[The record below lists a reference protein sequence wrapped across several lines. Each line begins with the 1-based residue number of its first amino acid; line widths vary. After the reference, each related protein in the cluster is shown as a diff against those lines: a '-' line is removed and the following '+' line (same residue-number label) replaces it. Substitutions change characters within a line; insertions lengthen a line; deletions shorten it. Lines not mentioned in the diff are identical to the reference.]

1 MRIFML
7 VQDPA
12 ARGPVPK
19 HTRYLVDG
27 LRALGCTVVTHP
39 WGSRSAGVGLAG
51 TIAERL
57 RDVRSVAREV
67 DRQPFDVG
75 VVKTSHDWRTL
86 LRDLAVV
93 AAMRRSRRPLVLQ
106 LHGSRAAA
114 LVEPGHR
121 AFKAATAVLLAMVDG
136 VMVLSTE
143 EQRQWRSF
151 RSQPPVFTVKNPYVR
166 SFGATA
172 AADERR
178 DAPPQLLFVARLI
191 EQKGVFDLVDAF
203 QSVLERTQCELV
215 LAGDG
220 PCEPELRRRVA
231 TAGIAGRVRFAGYLT
246 GEELA
251 TAYRR
256 ATVFVLP
263 SWSEGFPTVLAEAM
277 DAGLPVVT
285 TRIRGAA
292 DHLVEGEN
300 ALFVEPREVDAL
312 ASALTTLLLDPERR
326 ARMAEANRARVDVFA
341 PDVVA
346 REYLDVLRAVLAGA
360 GDRRTAAD
368 DQPRLVWRKLF

>member
-1 MRIFML
+1 ML

-12 ARGPVPK
+12 ARGPVPR

-27 LRALGCTVVTHP
+27 LRRLGCTVVTHP
-39 WGSRSAGVGLAG
+39 WGSRSADVGLLG
-51 TIAERL
+51 TVAERL
-57 RDVRSVAREV
+57 GDVRSAAREAA
-67 DRQPFDVG
+67 RQPFDIG

-86 LRDLAVV
+86 ARDLAVV
-93 AAMRRSRRPLVLQ
+93 AAMRRTRRPLVLQ

-121 AFKAATAVLLAMVDG
+121 AFKAATAALLAMADG

-143 EQRQWRSF
+143 EQRQWRAF
-151 RSQPPVFTVKNPYVR
+151 RPEPPIFTVKNPYVR

-172 AADERR
+172 AADET
-178 DAPPQLLFVARLI
+178 AASPPQLLFVGRLI
-191 EQKGVFDLVDAF
+191 EQKGVFDLAGAF
-203 QSVLERTQCELV
+203 PTVLERADCELV
-215 LAGDG
+215 FAGDG
-220 PCEPELRRRVA
+220 PAEPELKRKLA
-231 TAGIAGRVRFAGYLT
+231 SAGIADRVRFAGYLAGADLT
-246 GEELA
+246 E
-251 TAYRR
+251 AYRR

-292 DHLVEGEN
+292 DHLVDGEN
-300 ALFVEPREVDAL
+300 ALFVAPRDVEGL
-312 ASALTTLLLDPERR
+312 AAALTTLLEDPDRR
-326 ARMAEANRARVDVFA
+326 ARMARANRARVDVFA

-346 REYLDVLRAVLAGA
+346 REYLDVLHAVLARADG
-360 GDRRTAAD
+360 RRAAAD
-368 DQPRLVWRKLF
+368 PTSPHLA